1 MKPGTYTQMFVHIV
15 IAVKCREYLLTKDIR
30 PEIFKYIA
38 GIVKQ
43 RKHKLYIVNGYLDH
57 VHILLG
63 LNSDDKISDLVGSI
77 KRNSADYIKEK
88 QLIKGKFQ
96 WQEGYGAFSYSKSQM
111 EQVYNYISEQEEH
124 HRKKTFKE
132 EYINMLKKYEISFEE
147 KYLFEFYE

>member
-1 MKPGTYTQMFVHIV
+1 MKPGTFTQLFVHLV
-15 IAVKCREYLLTKDIR
+15 IAVKHREYLLNQDVR
-30 PEIFKYIA
+30 PEIFKYIG

-43 RKHKLYIVNGYLDH
+43 RKHKLYIVNGYQDQ

-77 KRNSADYIKEK
+77 KKNSAEYIKEK

-96 WQEGYGAFSYSKSQM
+96 WQEGYGAFTYSKSQI
-111 EQVYNYISEQEEH
+111 EKVYKYIAQQEEH

-132 EYINMLKKYEISFEE
+132 EYVNFLKKYGIQFDE